1 MVSSAACAA
10 FALPAKVARR
20 SYILLPVIP
29 ASFVVLPHQLKGLAQ
44 FLGRLLS
51 MCCVHRCKLIHM
63 PLLGQ
68 GRLICPSH
76 FQENRIEFTRIL
88 KENNWQLVNLKKD
101 NKVAIL
107 VSTDSANALSYVPVS
122 DKVNYITVLQQMYN
136 SLYDLSVE
144 PTP

>member
-1 MVSSAACAA
+1 
-10 FALPAKVARR
+10 
-20 SYILLPVIP
+20 
-29 ASFVVLPHQLKGLAQ
+29 
-44 FLGRLLS
+44 

-107 VSTDSANALSYVPVS
+107 VSTDSANALSYMPVS
-122 DKVNYITVLQQMYN
+122 DKVN
-136 SLYDLSVE
+136 
-144 PTP
+144 